1 VGRKKSTGRKNG
13 LKATARIEA
22 VARATYQRKKTITE
36 VIPPDV
42 SRAKAS
48 AWLTLLSPITEWT
61 GLKGDALNFKRRLLR
76 VQQEETLVRVAKAV
90 RAKLVGEKVL
100 HPIPPKI
107 LIPALEKASLE
118 DAKDQTMI
126 ELWANLL
133 ASAAQSVLV
142 QPRFVGILEELAGS
156 QAKCLERVAFG
167 RSSESDFPA
176 AEFEGSFVEFADYNI
191 REMFRSTVD
200 LVLKGGR
207 DASVALE
214 LIVDTFSRPG
224 VLLEC
229 SIIID
234 SEKGIWETYD
244 IVSETGVRDEENL
257 SILESLG
264 LVRYEV
270 ISFKASS
277 GDDKRLGYE
286 VSAYYYH
293 LTRLGV
299 EFCKVCSKSR
309 VDELE
314 KVDFISRQKK
324 VTRRLPFELA

>member
-1 VGRKKSTGRKNG
+1 M
-13 LKATARIEA
+13 
-22 VARATYQRKKTITE
+22 
-36 VIPPDV
+36 
-42 SRAKAS
+42 
-48 AWLTLLSPITEWT
+48 
-61 GLKGDALNFKRRLLR
+61 
-76 VQQEETLVRVAKAV
+76 
-90 RAKLVGEKVL
+90 
-100 HPIPPKI
+100 
-107 LIPALEKASLE
+107 E

-156 QAKCLERVAFG
+156 QAKCLERVAFE
-167 RSSESDFPA
+167 RLSESDFPA
-176 AEFEGSFVEFADYNI
+176 AEFEGSFIEFADYNI
-191 REMFRSTVD
+191 REMFQSTVD

-229 SIIID
+229 AIIID
-234 SEKGIWETYD
+234 SEKGIWEYD
-244 IVSETGVRDEENL
+244 IVSETGVRDDENL

-270 ISFKASS
+270 ISFKVSS
-277 GDDKRLGYE
+277 NDDNRLDYE
-286 VSAYYYH
+286 VSAHYYH
-293 LTRLGV
+293 LTRMGV

-314 KVDFISRQKK
+314 KVDFISRQKA
-324 VTRRLPFELA
+324 VTRRFPFELA